1 MEKSARL
8 YLNGL
13 KKKEV
18 KETKFHIHIFKKLT
32 AIAFPE
38 LDSAWA
44 PQPQA
49 TYYKGKHSQ
58 EFDLPRLRAPI
69 LKKQQP
75 VNWNHSA
82 QSMVESPLRAKRS
95 FKALQRPVYRR
106 IPGAERWIREDKRG
120 VLFLGVLWLGCRCD
134 RLS

>member
-1 MEKSARL
+1 MGKSARL

-13 KKKEV
+13 KKKV

-32 AIAFPE
+32 AIFFPE

-49 TYYKGKHSQ
+49 TYYKGKDST
-58 EFDLPRLRAPI
+58 FPAGRAPI

-82 QSMVESPLRAKRS
+82 QNMVEIPLRAKRS
-95 FKALQRPVYRR
+95 FKALLRSVYRR
-106 IPGAERWIREDKRG
+106 IRELRDG
-120 VLFLGVLWLGCRCD
+120 
-134 RLS
+134 